1 MSHSD
6 PIDQD
11 ILEFGSDEE
20 VTELMFKK
28 ILAAHIKAKQA
39 AREAEDA

>member
-1 MSHSD
+1 MFHSD
-6 PIDQD
+6 EVDQD
-11 ILEFGSDEE
+11 IIENGSDEQ

-39 AREAEDA
+39 AREAENA